1 MHPISTVLKD
11 AANKLK
17 DYGVTMPELDST
29 ILLAHYLKVSKEY
42 LIINHNQKLSTQQL
56 KEYSKFIIRRGQG
69 EPTSKITQ
77 SKEFY
82 GREFIVNDFV
92 LDPRPDSELIID
104 VVKENFSKDE
114 DIKILDLGTGSGCLI
129 ITLLLELGNSRGLG
143 LDISE
148 KAIQVASLNAGKY
161 FLDNRLS
168 LVVSNWLESININS
182 FNVIISNPPY
192 IPNNQIS
199 ELATEVK
206 DFDPILALD
215 GGDDGLSCYE
225 NILSQLN
232 DNELN
237 LQSMIVMELFSEN
250 KNKVI
255 ESCIKYG
262 FGKEKIEIRKDYN
275 KKDRLILIKQ

>member
-1 MHPISTVLKD
+1 MHPISNVLKD
-11 AANKLK
+11 AANRLK
-17 DYGVTMPELDST
+17 NYGVTMPELDSR

-42 LIINHNQKLSTQQL
+42 LIINHDQKLSTEQL
-56 KEYSKFIIRRGQG
+56 KEYSRFIIRRGQG

-77 SKEFY
+77 IKEFY

-161 FLDNRLS
+161 SLDNRLS
-168 LVVSNWLESININS
+168 LVVSNWLESVNINS

-199 ELATEVK
+199 ELAPEVK

-215 GGDDGLSCYE
+215 GGDDGLRCYE

-237 LQSMIVMELFSEN
+237 LKSMIMMELFSKN

-255 ESCIKYG
+255 ESFIKYG
-262 FGKEKIEIRKDYN
+262 FEKEKIEIRKDYN
-275 KKDRLILIKQ
+275 NKDRLIFIKQ

>member
-1 MHPISTVLKD
+1 MHPISIVLKD
-11 AANKLK
+11 ATNKLK
-17 DYGVTMPELDST
+17 DYGVTMPELDSR

-42 LIINHNQKLSTQQL
+42 LIINHDLKLSTEQL
-56 KEYSKFIIRRGQG
+56 KEYSTYIIRRGQG

-77 SKEFY
+77 TKEFY
-82 GREFIVNDFV
+82 GREFIVNDSV

-129 ITLLLELGNSRGLG
+129 ITLLLELRNSKGIG

-148 KAIQVASLNAGKY
+148 KAINVALLNAGKY
-161 FLDNRLS
+161 SLDNRLS
-168 LVVSNWLESININS
+168 FVVSDWLESININS

-192 IPNNQIS
+192 IPNDQIS
-199 ELATEVK
+199 ELAPEVK

-215 GGDDGLSCYE
+215 GGDDGLICYE
-225 NILSQLN
+225 NILRQLN
-232 DNELN
+232 DNKLN
-237 LQSMIVMELFSEN
+237 LKSMIIMELFSEN

-255 ESCIKYG
+255 ESFIEYG
-262 FGKEKIEIRKDYN
+262 FEREKIEIRKDYN
-275 KKDRLILIKQ
+275 SKDRIIFIKQ

>member
-29 ILLAHYLKVSKEY
+29 IQLAHYLKVSKEY

>member
-1 MHPISTVLKD
+1 MHPISNVLKD
-11 AANKLK
+11 AANRLK
-17 DYGVTMPELDST
+17 NYGVTMPELDSR

-42 LIINHNQKLSTQQL
+42 LIINHDQKLSTEQL

-82 GREFIVNDFV
+82 GREFFVNDFV

-161 FLDNRLS
+161 SLDNRLS
-168 LVVSNWLESININS
+168 LVVSNWLESVNINS

-215 GGDDGLSCYE
+215 GGDDGLRCYE

-237 LQSMIVMELFSEN
+237 LKSMIMMELFSKN

-255 ESCIKYG
+255 ESFIKYG
-262 FGKEKIEIRKDYN
+262 FEKEKIEIRKDYN
-275 KKDRLILIKQ
+275 NKDRLIFIKQ

>member
-1 MHPISTVLKD
+1 MHPISNVLKD
-11 AANKLK
+11 ATNRLK
-17 DYGVTMPELDST
+17 IYGVTMPELDSR

-42 LIINHNQKLSTQQL
+42 LIINHDQKLSTGQL

-82 GREFIVNDFV
+82 GREFNVNDFV

-104 VVKENFSKDE
+104 VVRENFAKDE

-129 ITLLLELGNSRGLG
+129 ITLLLELRNSIGIG

-148 KAIQVASLNAGKY
+148 KAIKVASLNAGKY
-161 FLDNRLS
+161 SLDNRLS
-168 LVVSNWLESININS
+168 LVVSDWLESININS

-199 ELATEVK
+199 ELSPEVK

-215 GGDDGLSCYE
+215 GGNDGLSCYE
-225 NILSQLN
+225 NILRQLN

-237 LQSMIVMELFSEN
+237 PQSMIIMEIFSEN

-255 ESCIKYG
+255 ESFIKYG
-262 FGKEKIEIRKDYN
+262 FEKEKIEIRKDYN
-275 KKDRLILIKQ
+275 SKDRLIFIKQ

>member
-1 MHPISTVLKD
+1 MHPISNVLKD
-11 AANKLK
+11 ATYRLK
-17 DYGVTMPELDST
+17 NYGVTMPELDSR

-42 LIINHNQKLSTQQL
+42 LIINHDLKLSSEQL
-56 KEYSKFIIRRGQG
+56 KEYSKYIIRRGQG

-77 SKEFY
+77 TKEFY
-82 GREFIVNDFV
+82 GREFNVNDFV

-129 ITLLLELGNSRGLG
+129 ITLLLELRNSIGIG

-148 KAIQVASLNAGKY
+148 KAIKVASLNAGKY
-161 FLDNRLS
+161 SLDNRLS
-168 LVVSNWLESININS
+168 FVVSDWLKPINVSS

-192 IPNNQIS
+192 IPNNKIL
-199 ELATEVK
+199 ELSPEVK

-225 NILSQLN
+225 NILRQLN

-237 LQSMIVMELFSEN
+237 LQSMIIMEIFSEN

-255 ESCIKYG
+255 ESFIKYG
-262 FGKEKIEIRKDYN
+262 FEKEKIEIRKDYN
-275 KKDRLILIKQ
+275 SKDRLIFIKQ

>member
-1 MHPISTVLKD
+1 MHPISNVLKD
-11 AANKLK
+11 ATNRLK
-17 DYGVTMPELDST
+17 IYGVTMPELDSR

-42 LIINHNQKLSTQQL
+42 LIINHDQKLSTGQL

-114 DIKILDLGTGSGCLI
+114 DIRILDLGTGSGCLI
-129 ITLLLELGNSRGLG
+129 ITLLLEFENSRGLG

-161 FLDNRLS
+161 SLDNRLS

-192 IPNNQIS
+192 IPNNQIA
-199 ELATEVK
+199 ELAPEVK

-215 GGDDGLSCYE
+215 GGDDGLRCYE
-225 NILSQLN
+225 IILSQLN

-237 LQSMIVMELFSEN
+237 LQSMIMMELFSEN

-255 ESCIKYG
+255 ESFIKYG
-262 FGKEKIEIRKDYN
+262 FEKEKIEIRKDYN
-275 KKDRLILIKQ
+275 NKDRLIFIKQ

>member
-1 MHPISTVLKD
+1 MHPISNVLKD
-11 AANKLK
+11 ATYRLK
-17 DYGVTMPELDST
+17 NYGVTMPELDSR

-42 LIINHNQKLSTQQL
+42 LIINHDLKLSSEQL
-56 KEYSKFIIRRGQG
+56 KEYSKYIIRRGQG
-69 EPTSKITQ
+69 EPTSKITKT
-77 SKEFY
+77 KEFY
-82 GREFIVNDFV
+82 GREFNVNDFV

-129 ITLLLELGNSRGLG
+129 ITLLLELRNSIGIG

-148 KAIQVASLNAGKY
+148 KAIKVASLNAGKY
-161 FLDNRLS
+161 SLDNRLS
-168 LVVSNWLESININS
+168 FVVSNWLESININS

-199 ELATEVK
+199 DLSPEVK

-225 NILSQLN
+225 NILRQLN

-237 LQSMIVMELFSEN
+237 LQSMIIMEIFSEN

-255 ESCIKYG
+255 ESFIKYG
-262 FGKEKIEIRKDYN
+262 FEKEKIEIRKDYN
-275 KKDRLILIKQ
+275 NKDRLIFIKQ

>member
-1 MHPISTVLKD
+1 MHPICNVLKD
-11 AANKLK
+11 ATSKLK
-17 DYGVTMPELDST
+17 NYGVTMPELDSR

-42 LIINHNQKLSTQQL
+42 LIINHDLKLSSEQL
-56 KEYSKFIIRRGQG
+56 KEYSKYIIRRGQG

-77 SKEFY
+77 TKEFY
-82 GREFIVNDFV
+82 GREFNVNDFV

-129 ITLLLELGNSRGLG
+129 ITLLLELRNSIGIG
-143 LDISE
+143 LDVSE
-148 KAIQVASLNAGKY
+148 KAIKVASLNAGKY
-161 FLDNRLS
+161 SLDNRLS
-168 LVVSNWLESININS
+168 LVVSDWLESININS

-199 ELATEVK
+199 ELSPEVK

-225 NILSQLN
+225 NILRQLN

-237 LQSMIVMELFSEN
+237 PQSMIIMEIFSEN

-255 ESCIKYG
+255 ESFIKYG
-262 FGKEKIEIRKDYN
+262 FEKEKIEIRKDYN
-275 KKDRLILIKQ
+275 SKDRLIFIKQ

>member
-1 MHPISTVLKD
+1 MHPISNVLKD
-11 AANKLK
+11 AANRLK
-17 DYGVTMPELDST
+17 NYGVTMPELDSR

-42 LIINHNQKLSTQQL
+42 LIINHDQKLSTEQL

-161 FLDNRLS
+161 SLDNRLS

-199 ELATEVK
+199 ELAPEVK

-215 GGDDGLSCYE
+215 GGDDGLRCYE

-237 LQSMIVMELFSEN
+237 LQSMIMMELFSEN

-255 ESCIKYG
+255 DSFVKYG
-262 FGKEKIEIRKDYN
+262 FKKEKIEIRKDYN
-275 KKDRLILIKQ
+275 NKDRLIFIKQ

>member
-17 DYGVTMPELDST
+17 NYGVTMPELDST

-42 LIINHNQKLSTQQL
+42 LIINHDQKLSTQQL

-255 ESCIKYG
+255 ESFIKYG
-262 FGKEKIEIRKDYN
+262 FEKEKIEIRKDYN
-275 KKDRLILIKQ
+275 NKDRLIFIKQ

>member
-1 MHPISTVLKD
+1 MHPICNVLKD
-11 AANKLK
+11 ATSKLK
-17 DYGVTMPELDST
+17 NYGVTMPELDSR

-42 LIINHNQKLSTQQL
+42 LIINHDLKLSSEQL
-56 KEYSKFIIRRGQG
+56 KEYSKYIIRRGQG

-77 SKEFY
+77 TKEFY
-82 GREFIVNDFV
+82 GREFIVNESV

-129 ITLLLELGNSRGLG
+129 ITLLLELRNSKGIG

-148 KAIQVASLNAGKY
+148 KAINVALLNAGKY
-161 FLDNRLS
+161 SLDDRLS
-168 LVVSNWLESININS
+168 FVVSDWLESININS

-192 IPNNQIS
+192 IPNDQIS
-199 ELATEVK
+199 ELAAEVK

-215 GGDDGLSCYE
+215 GGDDGLICYE
-225 NILSQLN
+225 NILRQLN
-232 DNELN
+232 DNKLN
-237 LQSMIVMELFSEN
+237 LKSMIIMELFSEN

-255 ESCIKYG
+255 ESFIEYG
-262 FGKEKIEIRKDYN
+262 FEREKIEIRKDYN
-275 KKDRLILIKQ
+275 SKDRIIFIKQ

>member
-1 MHPISTVLKD
+1 MHPICNVLKD
-11 AANKLK
+11 ATSKLK
-17 DYGVTMPELDST
+17 NYGVTMPELDSR

-42 LIINHNQKLSTQQL
+42 LIINHDLKLSSEQL
-56 KEYSKFIIRRGQG
+56 KEYSKYIIRRGQG

-77 SKEFY
+77 TKEFY
-82 GREFIVNDFV
+82 GREFNVNDFV

-129 ITLLLELGNSRGLG
+129 ITLLLELRNSIGIG
-143 LDISE
+143 LDVSE
-148 KAIQVASLNAGKY
+148 KAMKVASLNAGKY
-161 FLDNRLS
+161 SLDNRLS
-168 LVVSNWLESININS
+168 LVVSDWLESININS

-199 ELATEVK
+199 ELSPEVK

-225 NILSQLN
+225 NILRQLN

-237 LQSMIVMELFSEN
+237 PQSMIIMEIFSEN

-255 ESCIKYG
+255 ESFIKYG
-262 FGKEKIEIRKDYN
+262 FEKEKIEIRKDYN
-275 KKDRLILIKQ
+275 SKDRLIFIKQ

>member
-1 MHPISTVLKD
+1 MHPISNVLKD
-11 AANKLK
+11 ATSKLK
-17 DYGVTMPELDST
+17 NYGVTMPELDSR

-42 LIINHNQKLSTQQL
+42 LIINHDLKLSSEQL
-56 KEYSKFIIRRGQG
+56 KEYSKYIIRRGQG

-77 SKEFY
+77 TKEFY
-82 GREFIVNDFV
+82 GREFNVNDFV

-104 VVKENFSKDE
+104 VVKENFAKDE

-129 ITLLLELGNSRGLG
+129 ITLLLELRNSIGIG

-148 KAIQVASLNAGKY
+148 KAIKVASLNAGKY
-161 FLDNRLS
+161 SLDNRLS
-168 LVVSNWLESININS
+168 LVVSDWLESININS

-199 ELATEVK
+199 ELSPEVK

-215 GGDDGLSCYE
+215 GGNDGLSCYE
-225 NILSQLN
+225 NILRQLN

-237 LQSMIVMELFSEN
+237 PQSMIIMEIFSEN

-255 ESCIKYG
+255 ESFIKYG
-262 FGKEKIEIRKDYN
+262 FEKEKIEIRKDYN
-275 KKDRLILIKQ
+275 SKDRLIFIKQ

>member
-1 MHPISTVLKD
+1 MHPISNVLKD
-11 AANKLK
+11 ATNRLK
-17 DYGVTMPELDST
+17 NYGVTMPELDSR
-29 ILLAHYLKVSKEY
+29 ILLAYYLKVSKEY
-42 LIINHNQKLSTQQL
+42 LIINHDQKLSTEQL

-104 VVKENFSKDE
+104 VVKENFAKDE

-129 ITLLLELGNSRGLG
+129 ITLLLELRNSIGIG

-148 KAIQVASLNAGKY
+148 KAIKVASLNAGKY
-161 FLDNRLS
+161 SLDNRLS
-168 LVVSNWLESININS
+168 LVVSDWLESININS

-199 ELATEVK
+199 ELSPEVK

-215 GGDDGLSCYE
+215 GGNDGLSCYE
-225 NILSQLN
+225 NILRQLN

-237 LQSMIVMELFSEN
+237 PQSMIIMEIFSEN

-255 ESCIKYG
+255 ESFIKYG
-262 FGKEKIEIRKDYN
+262 FEKEKIEIRKDYN
-275 KKDRLILIKQ
+275 SKDRLIFIKQ

>member
-1 MHPISTVLKD
+1 MHPISNVLKD
-11 AANKLK
+11 ATNKLK
-17 DYGVTMPELDST
+17 NYGVTMPELDSR

-42 LIINHNQKLSTQQL
+42 LIINHDLKLSSKQL
-56 KEYSKFIIRRGQG
+56 TEYLKYIIRRGQG

-77 SKEFY
+77 TKEFY
-82 GREFIVNDFV
+82 GREFNVNDFV
-92 LDPRPDSELIID
+92 LDPRPDSELIVD
-104 VVKENFSKDE
+104 VVKENFSKDD

-129 ITLLLELGNSRGLG
+129 ITLLLELRNSIGIG

-148 KAIQVASLNAGKY
+148 KAIKVASLNAGKY
-161 FLDNRLS
+161 SLDNRLS
-168 LVVSNWLESININS
+168 FVVSDWLESININS

-199 ELATEVK
+199 DLSPEVK

-225 NILSQLN
+225 NILRQLN

-237 LQSMIVMELFSEN
+237 LESMIIMEIFSEN

-255 ESCIKYG
+255 ESFIKYG
-262 FGKEKIEIRKDYN
+262 FEKEKIEIRKDYN
-275 KKDRLILIKQ
+275 SKDRLIFIKQ

>member
-1 MHPISTVLKD
+1 MHPISNVLKD
-11 AANKLK
+11 ATYRLK
-17 DYGVTMPELDST
+17 NYGVTMPELDSR

-42 LIINHNQKLSTQQL
+42 LIINHDLKLSSEQL
-56 KEYSKFIIRRGQG
+56 KEYSKYIIRRGQG
-69 EPTSKITQ
+69 EPTSKITKT
-77 SKEFY
+77 KEFY
-82 GREFIVNDFV
+82 GREFNVNDFV

-129 ITLLLELGNSRGLG
+129 ITLLLELRNSIGIG

-148 KAIQVASLNAGKY
+148 KAIKVASLNAGKY
-161 FLDNRLS
+161 SLDNRLS
-168 LVVSNWLESININS
+168 FVVSDWLKSINISS

-199 ELATEVK
+199 ELSPEVK

-225 NILSQLN
+225 NILRQLN

-237 LQSMIVMELFSEN
+237 PQSMIIMEIFSEN

-255 ESCIKYG
+255 ESFIKYG
-262 FGKEKIEIRKDYN
+262 FEKEKIEIRKDYN
-275 KKDRLILIKQ
+275 SKDRLIFIKQ

>member
-1 MHPISTVLKD
+1 MHPISNVLKD
-11 AANKLK
+11 AANTLK
-17 DYGVTMPELDST
+17 NYGVTMPELDSR

-42 LIINHNQKLSTQQL
+42 LIINHDQKLSTEQL

-129 ITLLLELGNSRGLG
+129 ITLLLELANSRGLG

-161 FLDNRLS
+161 SLDNRLS
-168 LVVSNWLESININS
+168 LVVSNWLESVNINS

-199 ELATEVK
+199 ELAPEVK

-215 GGDDGLSCYE
+215 GGDDGLRCYE

-237 LQSMIVMELFSEN
+237 LKSMIMMELFSEN

-255 ESCIKYG
+255 ESFIKYG
-262 FGKEKIEIRKDYN
+262 FEKEKIEIRKDYN
-275 KKDRLILIKQ
+275 NKDRLIFIKQ

>member
-1 MHPISTVLKD
+1 MHPISNVLKD
-11 AANKLK
+11 AANRLK
-17 DYGVTMPELDST
+17 NYGVTMPELDSR

-42 LIINHNQKLSTQQL
+42 LIINHDQKLSTEQL

-161 FLDNRLS
+161 SLDNRLS
-168 LVVSNWLESININS
+168 LVVSNWLESVNINS

-199 ELATEVK
+199 ELAPEVK

-215 GGDDGLSCYE
+215 GGDDGLRCYE

-237 LQSMIVMELFSEN
+237 LKSMIMMELFSKN

-255 ESCIKYG
+255 ESFIKYG
-262 FGKEKIEIRKDYN
+262 FEKEKIEIRKDYN
-275 KKDRLILIKQ
+275 NKDRLILIKQ

>member
-1 MHPISTVLKD
+1 MHPISNVLKD
-11 AANKLK
+11 ATYRLK
-17 DYGVTMPELDST
+17 NYGVTMPELDSR

-42 LIINHNQKLSTQQL
+42 LIINHDLKLSSEQL
-56 KEYSKFIIRRGQG
+56 KEYSKYIIRRGQG
-69 EPTSKITQ
+69 EPTSKITKT
-77 SKEFY
+77 KEFY
-82 GREFIVNDFV
+82 GREFNVNDFV

-129 ITLLLELGNSRGLG
+129 ITLLLELRNSIGIG

-148 KAIQVASLNAGKY
+148 KAIKVASLNAGKY
-161 FLDNRLS
+161 SLDNRLS
-168 LVVSNWLESININS
+168 FVVSDWLKPINISS

-199 ELATEVK
+199 ELSPEVK

-225 NILSQLN
+225 NILRQLN

-237 LQSMIVMELFSEN
+237 LESMIIMEIFSEN

-255 ESCIKYG
+255 ESFIKYG
-262 FGKEKIEIRKDYN
+262 FEKEKIEIRKDYN
-275 KKDRLILIKQ
+275 SKDRLIFIKQ

>member
-1 MHPISTVLKD
+1 MHPISNVLKD
-11 AANKLK
+11 ATNRLK
-17 DYGVTMPELDST
+17 NYGVTMPELDSR

-42 LIINHNQKLSTQQL
+42 LIINHDLKLSSEQL
-56 KEYSKFIIRRGQG
+56 KEYSKYIIRRGQG

-77 SKEFY
+77 TKEFY
-82 GREFIVNDFV
+82 GREFNVNDFV

-129 ITLLLELGNSRGLG
+129 ITLLLELKNSTGIG

-148 KAIQVASLNAGKY
+148 KAIKVASLNAGKY
-161 FLDNRLS
+161 SLDNRLS
-168 LVVSNWLESININS
+168 FVVSNWLESININS

-199 ELATEVK
+199 ELSPEVK

-237 LQSMIVMELFSEN
+237 LQSMIMMELFSEN

-255 ESCIKYG
+255 ESFIKYG
-262 FGKEKIEIRKDYN
+262 FEKEKIEIRKDYN
-275 KKDRLILIKQ
+275 SKDRLIFIKQ

>member
-1 MHPISTVLKD
+1 MHPISNVLKD
-11 AANKLK
+11 AANRLK
-17 DYGVTMPELDST
+17 NYGVTMPELDSR

-42 LIINHNQKLSTQQL
+42 LIINHDQKLSTEQL
-56 KEYSKFIIRRGQG
+56 KEYSKFIIRRGHG

-161 FLDNRLS
+161 SLDNRLS

-199 ELATEVK
+199 ELAPEVK

-215 GGDDGLSCYE
+215 GGDDGLRCYE

-237 LQSMIVMELFSEN
+237 LKSMIMMELFSKN

-255 ESCIKYG
+255 ESFIKYG
-262 FGKEKIEIRKDYN
+262 FEKEKIEIRKDYN
-275 KKDRLILIKQ
+275 NKDRLILIKQ

>member
-17 DYGVTMPELDST
+17 NYGVTMPELDST

-42 LIINHNQKLSTQQL
+42 LIINHDQKLSTQQL

-255 ESCIKYG
+255 ESFIKYG
-262 FGKEKIEIRKDYN
+262 FEKEKIEIRKDYN

>member
-1 MHPISTVLKD
+1 MHPISNVLKD
-11 AANKLK
+11 ATNRLK
-17 DYGVTMPELDST
+17 NYGVTMPELDSR
-29 ILLAHYLKVSKEY
+29 ILLAYYLNVSKEY
-42 LIINHNQKLSTQQL
+42 LIINHDLKLSSEQL
-56 KEYSKFIIRRGQG
+56 KEYLKYIIRRGQG

-77 SKEFY
+77 TKEFY

-114 DIKILDLGTGSGCLI
+114 VIKILDLGTGSGCLI
-129 ITLLLELGNSRGLG
+129 ITLLLELKNSTGIG

-148 KAIQVASLNAGKY
+148 KAIKVASLNAGKY
-161 FLDNRLS
+161 SLDNRLS
-168 LVVSNWLESININS
+168 FVVSNWLEAININS

-192 IPNNQIS
+192 IPNNQIL
-199 ELATEVK
+199 ELSPEVK

-225 NILSQLN
+225 NILRQLN

-237 LQSMIVMELFSEN
+237 LQSMIIMEIFSEN

-255 ESCIKYG
+255 ESFIKYG
-262 FGKEKIEIRKDYN
+262 FEKEKIEIRKDYN
-275 KKDRLILIKQ
+275 SKDRLIFIKQ

>member
-1 MHPISTVLKD
+1 MHPISNVLKD
-11 AANKLK
+11 AANTLK
-17 DYGVTMPELDST
+17 NYGVTMPELDSR

-42 LIINHNQKLSTQQL
+42 LIINHDQKLSTEQL

-129 ITLLLELGNSRGLG
+129 ITLLLELANSRGLG

-161 FLDNRLS
+161 SLDNRLS
-168 LVVSNWLESININS
+168 LVVSNWLESVNINS

-199 ELATEVK
+199 ELAPEVK

-215 GGDDGLSCYE
+215 GGDDGLRCYE

-237 LQSMIVMELFSEN
+237 LQSMIMMELFSEN

-255 ESCIKYG
+255 ESFIKYG
-262 FGKEKIEIRKDYN
+262 FEKEKIEIRKDYN
-275 KKDRLILIKQ
+275 NKDRLIFIKQ

>member
-1 MHPISTVLKD
+1 MHPISNVLKD
-11 AANKLK
+11 ATNRLK
-17 DYGVTMPELDST
+17 NYGVTMPELDSR

-42 LIINHNQKLSTQQL
+42 LIINHDLKLSSEQL
-56 KEYSKFIIRRGQG
+56 KEYSKYIIRRGQG

-77 SKEFY
+77 TKEFY
-82 GREFIVNDFV
+82 GREFNVNDFV

-129 ITLLLELGNSRGLG
+129 ITLLLELRNSIGIG

-148 KAIQVASLNAGKY
+148 KAIKVASLNAGKY
-161 FLDNRLS
+161 SLDNRLS
-168 LVVSNWLESININS
+168 FVVSDWLESININS

-199 ELATEVK
+199 ELSPEVK

-225 NILSQLN
+225 NILRQLN

-237 LQSMIVMELFSEN
+237 LQSMIIMEIFSEN

-255 ESCIKYG
+255 ESFIKYG
-262 FGKEKIEIRKDYN
+262 FEKEKIEIRKDYN
-275 KKDRLILIKQ
+275 SKDRLIFIKQ

>member
-1 MHPISTVLKD
+1 MHPISNVLKD
-11 AANKLK
+11 ATNKLK
-17 DYGVTMPELDST
+17 NYGVTMPELDSR

-42 LIINHNQKLSTQQL
+42 LIINHDLKLSSEQL
-56 KEYSKFIIRRGQG
+56 KEYSKYIIRRGQG

-77 SKEFY
+77 TKEFY
-82 GREFIVNDFV
+82 GREFNVNDFV

-104 VVKENFSKDE
+104 VVKENFAKDE

-129 ITLLLELGNSRGLG
+129 ITLLLELRNSIGIG

-148 KAIQVASLNAGKY
+148 KAIKVASLNAGKY
-161 FLDNRLS
+161 SLDNRLS
-168 LVVSNWLESININS
+168 FVVSDWLESININS

-199 ELATEVK
+199 DLSPEVK

-225 NILSQLN
+225 NILRQLN

-237 LQSMIVMELFSEN
+237 LESMIIMEIFSEN

-255 ESCIKYG
+255 ESFIKYG
-262 FGKEKIEIRKDYN
+262 FEKEKIEIRKDYN
-275 KKDRLILIKQ
+275 SKDRLIFIKQ

>member
-1 MHPISTVLKD
+1 MHPISNVLKD
-11 AANKLK
+11 AANRLK
-17 DYGVTMPELDST
+17 NYGVTMPELDSR

-42 LIINHNQKLSTQQL
+42 LIINHDQKLSTEQL

-161 FLDNRLS
+161 SLDNRLS

-199 ELATEVK
+199 ELAPEVK

-215 GGDDGLSCYE
+215 GGDDGLRCYE

-237 LQSMIVMELFSEN
+237 LQSMIMMELFSDN

-255 ESCIKYG
+255 DSFVKYG
-262 FGKEKIEIRKDYN
+262 FKKEKIEIRKDYN
-275 KKDRLILIKQ
+275 NKDRLIFIKQ

>member
-1 MHPISTVLKD
+1 MHPISIVLKD
-11 AANKLK
+11 ATNKLK
-17 DYGVTMPELDST
+17 NYGVTMPELDSR

-42 LIINHNQKLSTQQL
+42 LIINHDLKLSTAQL
-56 KEYSKFIIRRGQG
+56 KEYSTYIIRRGQG

-77 SKEFY
+77 TKEFY
-82 GREFIVNDFV
+82 GREFIVNESV

-129 ITLLLELGNSRGLG
+129 ITLLLELRNSKGIG

-148 KAIQVASLNAGKY
+148 KAINVALLNAGKY
-161 FLDNRLS
+161 SLDDRLS
-168 LVVSNWLESININS
+168 FVVSDWLESININS

-192 IPNNQIS
+192 IPNDQIS
-199 ELATEVK
+199 ELAAEVK

-215 GGDDGLSCYE
+215 GGDDGLICYE
-225 NILSQLN
+225 NILRQLN
-232 DNELN
+232 DNKLN
-237 LQSMIVMELFSEN
+237 LKSMIIMELFSEN

-255 ESCIKYG
+255 ESFIEYG
-262 FGKEKIEIRKDYN
+262 FEREKIEIRKDYN
-275 KKDRLILIKQ
+275 SKDRIIFIKQ

>member
-1 MHPISTVLKD
+1 MHPISNVLKD
-11 AANKLK
+11 ATNKLK
-17 DYGVTMPELDST
+17 NYGVTMPELDSR

-42 LIINHNQKLSTQQL
+42 LIINHDLKLSSEQL
-56 KEYSKFIIRRGQG
+56 KEYSKYIIRRGQG

-77 SKEFY
+77 TKEFY
-82 GREFIVNDFV
+82 GREFNVNDFV

-129 ITLLLELGNSRGLG
+129 ITLLLELRNSIGIG
-143 LDISE
+143 LDVSE
-148 KAIQVASLNAGKY
+148 KAIKVASLNAGKY
-161 FLDNRLS
+161 SLDNRLS
-168 LVVSNWLESININS
+168 LVVSDWIESININS

-199 ELATEVK
+199 ELSPEVK

-225 NILSQLN
+225 NILRQLN

-237 LQSMIVMELFSEN
+237 PQSMIIMEIFSEN

-255 ESCIKYG
+255 ESFIKYG
-262 FGKEKIEIRKDYN
+262 FEKEKIEIRKDYN
-275 KKDRLILIKQ
+275 SKDRLIFIKQ

>member
-1 MHPISTVLKD
+1 MHPISNVLKD
-11 AANKLK
+11 AANRLK
-17 DYGVTMPELDST
+17 NYGVTMPELDSR

-42 LIINHNQKLSTQQL
+42 LIINHDQKLSTEQL

-161 FLDNRLS
+161 SLDNRLS
-168 LVVSNWLESININS
+168 LVVSNWLESVNINS

-199 ELATEVK
+199 ELAPEVK

-215 GGDDGLSCYE
+215 GGDDGLRCYE

-237 LQSMIVMELFSEN
+237 LKSMIMMELFSEN

-255 ESCIKYG
+255 ESFIKYG
-262 FGKEKIEIRKDYN
+262 FEKEKIEIRKDYN
-275 KKDRLILIKQ
+275 SKDRLILIKQ

>member
-1 MHPISTVLKD
+1 MHPISNVLKD
-11 AANKLK
+11 ATNKLK
-17 DYGVTMPELDST
+17 NYGVTMPELDSR

-42 LIINHNQKLSTQQL
+42 LIINHDLKLSSEQL
-56 KEYSKFIIRRGQG
+56 TEYLKYIIRRGQG

-77 SKEFY
+77 TKEFY
-82 GREFIVNDFV
+82 GREFNVNDFV
-92 LDPRPDSELIID
+92 LDPRPDSELIVD
-104 VVKENFSKDE
+104 VVKENFSKDD

-129 ITLLLELGNSRGLG
+129 ITLLLELRNSIGIG

-148 KAIQVASLNAGKY
+148 KAIKVASLNAGKY
-161 FLDNRLS
+161 SLDNRLS
-168 LVVSNWLESININS
+168 FVVSDWLKPINISS

-199 ELATEVK
+199 ELSPEVK

-225 NILSQLN
+225 NILRQLN

-237 LQSMIVMELFSEN
+237 LESMIIMEIFSEN

-255 ESCIKYG
+255 ESFIKYG
-262 FGKEKIEIRKDYN
+262 FEKEKIEIRKDYN
-275 KKDRLILIKQ
+275 SKDRLIFIKQ

>member
-1 MHPISTVLKD
+1 MHPIYNVLKD
-11 AANKLK
+11 ATSKLK
-17 DYGVTMPELDST
+17 NYGVTMPELDSR

-42 LIINHNQKLSTQQL
+42 LIINHDLKLSSEQL
-56 KEYSKFIIRRGQG
+56 KEYSKYIIRRGQG

-77 SKEFY
+77 TKEFY
-82 GREFIVNDFV
+82 GREFNVNDFV

-129 ITLLLELGNSRGLG
+129 ITLLLELRNSIGIG
-143 LDISE
+143 LDVSE
-148 KAIQVASLNAGKY
+148 KAIKVASLNAGKY
-161 FLDNRLS
+161 SLDNRLS
-168 LVVSNWLESININS
+168 LVVSDWLESININS

-199 ELATEVK
+199 ELSPEVK

-225 NILSQLN
+225 NILRQLN

-237 LQSMIVMELFSEN
+237 PQSMIIMEIFSEN

-255 ESCIKYG
+255 ESFIKYG
-262 FGKEKIEIRKDYN
+262 FEKEKIEIRKDYN
-275 KKDRLILIKQ
+275 SKDRLIFIKQ